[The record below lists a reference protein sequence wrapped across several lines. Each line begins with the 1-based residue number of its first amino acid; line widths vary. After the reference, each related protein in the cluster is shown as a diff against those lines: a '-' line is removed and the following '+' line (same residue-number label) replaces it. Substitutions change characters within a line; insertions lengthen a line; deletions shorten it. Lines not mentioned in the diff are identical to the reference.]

1 MTVKRVRVCEKI
13 LLRQRIG
20 HDTVR
25 NGVDRQLA
33 VIRYRGIEVDFTA
46 SSRCDGIER
55 LRRLSID
62 RVAVT
67 WLGSLPKRSGPG
79 PGPGA
84 GLPMCTGQPLWPG
97 ESCPPTAES
106 PFWRLYGSN
115 DRAEPRPCYRIVH
128 ARAARCNGG
137 WGLAIGGQLGSA
149 NAPMPNDGSQFFHRH
164 RY

>member
-55 LRRLSID
+55 LRRLPID

-67 WLGSLPKRSGPG
+67 
-79 PGPGA
+79 
-84 GLPMCTGQPLWPG
+84 
-97 ESCPPTAES
+97 
-106 PFWRLYGSN
+106 
-115 DRAEPRPCYRIVH
+115 V
-128 ARAARCNGG
+128 
-137 WGLAIGGQLGSA
+137 GLAVFPSAPDPVQVLAQGCRCVRDSLFGRANPARRQLKAPFGGCTVPTTGRNQGPAIGLFMRALHVATVGGAS
-149 NAPMPNDGSQFFHRH
+149 R
-164 RY
+164 